1 MKGHIIPLPPDAPKK
16 GELYRHYKG
25 DAYRIHELALHSN
38 DEEWMVMYEPLY
50 ENPDAPFFTRPL
62 REWRQEV
69 EWNGTRVERFE
80 KVS

>member
-1 MKGHIIPLPPDAPKK
+1 MKGHIIPLPPDAPEK
-16 GELYRHYKG
+16 GEIYRHYKG
-25 DAYRIHELALHSN
+25 DSYKVHELALHSN
-38 DEEWMVMYEPLY
+38 DEEWMVIYEPLY

-69 EWNGTRVERFE
+69 EWKGKRVERFE